1 MRADKT
7 DVLLSF
13 GVVFVQV
20 LKYREAQESIGLV
33 MIVE

>member
-1 MRADKT
+1 MRTDKT

-13 GVVFVQV
+13 VVVFVQV
-20 LKYREAQESIGLV
+20 LIYGEAQESIRLV